1 MIHQFPKW
9 TLDWQSYYLLSLLW
23 LLYSI
28 WSSRWHYRTSYG
40 SGSVCCNTSFYMV
53 NHLFISTVTQQD
65 HQMRRF
71 GPYLLS
77 SYSLM
82 YLLLK
87 LCQFYAPDY
96 TFVRCRV
103 RCHVYLH
110 LRDIQHRWYHSSFQ
124 LHICFFISYSLSIK
138 IRFHRLGS
146 HFHDFHLTPHVSL
159 RIPLTIYANSR
170 SLDYYFSSLALNL
183 KAPSMLIRA
192 GSQIGSFAPS
202 LLDPC
207 QVCPGSSPV
216 NTGGNW
222 PGESCFSRG
231 FLWITL

>member
-1 MIHQFPKW
+1 MI
-9 TLDWQSYYLLSLLW
+9 
-23 LLYSI
+23 
-28 WSSRWHYRTSYG
+28 
-40 SGSVCCNTSFYMV
+40 
-53 NHLFISTVTQQD
+53 NHLFISTVTLQA
-65 HQMRRF
+65 HQMIRF

-77 SYSLM
+77 SYSLT

-96 TFVRCRV
+96 TFVRCLE

-110 LRDIQHRWYHSSFQ
+110 LRDIQYRWYHSSFQ
-124 LHICFFISYSLSIK
+124 LHIFLTISFSLSIK
-138 IRFHRLGS
+138 IRFHQWGS
-146 HFHDFHLTPHVSL
+146 HFHGFHLSL
-159 RIPLTIYANSR
+159 RILLTIFDCSR

-183 KAPSMLIRA
+183 KARSMLIRA

-207 QVCPGSSPV
+207 QVCPGSSLV

-222 PGESCFSRG
+222 PGVSCFSRG
-231 FLWITL
+231 CLWIAL